1 MGLEAKIGYKFKN
14 KNLLLESITHKSY
27 GHENNS
33 NDNERL
39 EFLGDSVIGFIT
51 AKYLFK
57 IFPGY
62 DEGDLSKLKNQIV
75 SSKSL
80 YRVAKRL
87 SLGSF
92 LLLGRGE
99 LRSNGRTKE
108 SNLSGFFEAIVG
120 AIYLDSGIRESE
132 KFLNKFLLNQDF
144 SKTIDEDY
152 KSILQIIS
160 QKQFGSVPKYEVN
173 KEVGPPHDRTFHVSV
188 YIDGVKQSSAVG
200 KSKKIAQNNCAKKI
214 LRKLKSL

>member
-1 MGLEAKIGYKFKN
+1 M
-14 KNLLLESITHKSY
+14 
-27 GHENNS
+27 
-33 NDNERL
+33 
-39 EFLGDSVIGFIT
+39 
-51 AKYLFK
+51 
-57 IFPGY
+57 
-62 DEGDLSKLKNQIV
+62 KNQIV

-108 SNLSGFFEAIVG
+108 SNLSGLFEAIVG

>member
-1 MGLEAKIGYKFKN
+1 M
-14 KNLLLESITHKSY
+14 
-27 GHENNS
+27 
-33 NDNERL
+33 
-39 EFLGDSVIGFIT
+39 
-51 AKYLFK
+51 
-57 IFPGY
+57 
-62 DEGDLSKLKNQIV
+62 KNQIV

-92 LLLGRGE
+92 LLLGKGE

-108 SNLSGFFEAIVG
+108 SNLSGLFEAIVG

-188 YIDGVKQSSAVG
+188 YIDGVKQSSALG

-214 LRKLKSL
+214 LRKLN